1 MHPEAITPRAGS
13 SQGRL
18 PLWLGA
24 VLMLALLL
32 AAPLATAHADPA
44 DHAAAAS
51 LELASGEAS
60 PDIWRT
66 TPSDLPHCHHGHG
79 TRHPAG
85 ALPRGEQQDIE
96 IDTLH
101 EPVHSTDSTPP
112 IIASIGAPRALP
124 DPSPVPVYL
133 LTQRFRS

>member
-1 MHPEAITPRAGS
+1 MHPEAIAPRAGS

-32 AAPLATAHADPA
+32 VAPLASSHAGEPA
-44 DHAAAAS
+44 DQAAPAS
-51 LELASGEAS
+51 LQFASGEAS
-60 PDIWRT
+60 
-66 TPSDLPHCHHGHG
+66 PSDLPHCHHGHG

-85 ALPRGEQQDIE
+85 ALPRVERQDI
-96 IDTLH
+96 DVNMP
-101 EPVHSTDSTPP
+101 PVSCRSLDPTPS
-112 IIASIGAPRALP
+112 IIASTGAPHALP